1 MSLGA
6 LHRRAGTVA
15 TLLAVAALSSQAAAD
30 TGGAIAAEAPP
41 ERVDTARGKMPVLT
55 PADIDDTLAI
65 GGSDIDARKVES
77 RMTVAV
83 TINGTGPYRFVV
95 DSGAD
100 SSVVGER
107 IANRLKL
114 PAGSRTILNSITDT
128 QLVDRVR
135 VEELEVGPTKVYNL
149 QVPVLRE
156 RDLGAHGMLG
166 LDALVE
172 RRLMMDFENRLISVD
187 EGRTP
192 PPKYSDEIVVTARL
206 RKGQLVLTQVRANR
220 ERIDAVVDTGSEISI
235 GNNILRDRLLSRN
248 RSQFTEVE
256 VTGVTG
262 TTSKMPIAIVRELK
276 LGSVVLQNVPI
287 AFADIPPFE
296 VFGIDKQPSLL
307 LGTDVMENFRK
318 VSLDFHNRKVRFQ
331 LKRCEASTI
340 IMKTN
345 AHATRIRSESP
356 AACAR

>member
-1 MSLGA
+1 MKLRA
-6 LHRRAGTVA
+6 FRKRAGA
-15 TLLAVAALSSQAAAD
+15 AAALLAAVGLTGPASGAARDTAAA
-30 TGGAIAAEAPP
+30 GSPP
-41 ERVDTARGKMPVLT
+41 ERVDTAKGKMPVLS
-55 PADIDDTLAI
+55 PAEIDDTLAI
-65 GGSDIDARKVES
+65 GGSDIDARKVAS

-100 SSVVGER
+100 TSVIGER
-107 IANRLKL
+107 IASRLKL
-114 PAGSRTILNSITDT
+114 PAGSRIVLNSITDT
-128 QLVDRVR
+128 QLVDRVL
-135 VEELEVGPTKVYNL
+135 VDELAIGPT
-149 QVPVLRE
+149 QVHDLELPVLRE

-172 RRLMMDFENRLISVD
+172 QRLMLDFDNRVISVD

-192 PPKYSDEIVVTARL
+192 APNYTDEIIVTARL
-206 RKGQLVLTQVRANR
+206 RKGQLILTQVRANR

-235 GNNILRDRLLSRN
+235 GNTVLRDRLLRRN
-248 RSQFTEVE
+248 PGQFTEVE

-262 TTSKMPIAIVRELK
+262 TTAKMQIAIVRELR
-276 LGSVVLQNVPI
+276 LGQIVLQNVPI
-287 AFADIPPFE
+287 AFADVPPFA

-307 LGTDVMENFRK
+307 LGTDLMENFRK

-331 LKRCEASTI
+331 LKRCDASI
-340 IMKTN
+340 VMRLNARASRIKTDS
-345 AHATRIRSESP
+345 A

>member
-1 MSLGA
+1 MRQGPARLA
-6 LHRRAGTVA
+6 LIAGCMA
-15 TLLAVAALSSQAAAD
+15 PLAFGGVGPAVMAETAD
-30 TGGAIAAEAPP
+30 PAAPP
-41 ERVDTARGKMPVLT
+41 ERVDTAQGKMPVLS

-65 GGSDIDARKVES
+65 GGSDIDARKVAS

-83 TINGTGPYRFVV
+83 KVNGTGPYRFVV

-100 SSVVGER
+100 TSVVGER
-107 IANRLKL
+107 IANRLNL

-128 QLVDRVR
+128 QLVDRVK
-135 VEELEVGPTKVYNL
+135 VDELEVGPTQVYNL
-149 QVPVLRE
+149 QIPVLRE

-172 RRLMMDFENRLISVD
+172 QRLMMDFENRVISVD

-206 RKGQLVLTQVRANR
+206 RKGQLILTQVRANR

-235 GNNILRDRLLSRN
+235 GNSLLRDRLLSRN

-262 TTSKMPIAIVRELK
+262 TTSKMQIAIVRELK

-296 VFGIDKQPSLL
+296 VFGIEKQPSLL

-345 AHATRIRSESP
+345 ARATRIKSESP